1 MVIALVDG
9 FRVALPILRSVLW
22 FCLRFVGWVSRC
34 STHPTL
40 SVVVLFGF
48 VGWVERSE
56 THQIASLN
64 LIHDFHHL
72 PSQKAKYL
80 VGRNDEMMNMASQQL
95 FGHSHV

>member
-1 MVIALVDG
+1 VEIDSHAVMTGQRHGRFHRLMLFLMGFAL
-9 FRVALPILRSVLW
+9 LYPSY
-22 FCLRFVGWVSRC
+22 VG
-34 STHPTL
+34 
-40 SVVVLFGF
+40 VVVMFGF